1 MVASKKQRI
10 WHRSNEKSDHFDGL
24 PDDIIICILR
34 KLCSTASCPSDFIS
48 VLLTCKRLNTLGFH
62 PLVLRKA
69 NPKSFAVRV
78 RNWSESAHRFLKECA
93 KSGNSEAC
101 YTLGMIEFYCLRNRR
116 SGISLLAKAAIKSHA
131 RALYS
136 LAVIQFNGSGGT
148 KDDKNLRAG
157 VILCAQAAGLGHFT
171 ALRELGHCLQ
181 DGYGASQNIAEGRR
195 LLIQANT
202 LEAMSQ
208 LGSMALPRVL
218 LHQLSTSSSTS
229 LVLNIVSS
237 QEIDVANRF
246 LVEWYG
252 LRDDELGPEGLRMCS
267 NARCGRPET
276 RRHEFRRC
284 SICGIRFYCSRGCQ
298 ALDWKLKH
306 KGECNPSWDLFFA
319 ENGVA
324 HVEDG
329 PVEQWFHAVDEGN
342 DDVES
347 TQDEDGVNTFIAI

>member
-1 MVASKKQRI
+1 MVASRKQRTSR
-10 WHRSNEKSDHFDGL
+10 RSNGKSDYFDGL
-24 PDDIIICILR
+24 PDDIIICIFR
-34 KLCSTASCPSDFIS
+34 KLCSTASCPSHFIS
-48 VLLTCKRLNTLGFH
+48 VLLTCKRLNTLGLH

-69 NPKSFAVRV
+69 NPKSFAVGA

-101 YTLGMIEFYCLRNRR
+101 YTLGMIEFYCLQNRR

-131 RALYS
+131 QALYS

-148 KDDKNLRAG
+148 KNDKNLRAG
-157 VILCAQAAGLGHFT
+157 IILCARAAGLGHFT

-181 DGYGASQNIAEGRR
+181 DGYGTSQNIAEGRR
-195 LLIQANT
+195 LLVQANT

-208 LGSMALPRVL
+208 LGSKALPRVL
-218 LHQLSTSSSTS
+218 LHQLSTSFSTP
-229 LVLNIVSS
+229 L
-237 QEIDVANRF
+237 EIDVANKF

-252 LRDDELGPEGLRMCS
+252 LKDDALGPEGLRMCS

-284 SICGIRFYCSRGCQ
+284 SVCGTRFYCSRGCQ
-298 ALDWKLKH
+298 ALDWKMKH
-306 KGECNPSWDLFFA
+306 KGECIPSWELFFM

-329 PVEQWFHAVDEGN
+329 QVEQWFHAVDEGN

-347 TQDEDGVNTFIAI
+347 MQDEDGVDTFVEI